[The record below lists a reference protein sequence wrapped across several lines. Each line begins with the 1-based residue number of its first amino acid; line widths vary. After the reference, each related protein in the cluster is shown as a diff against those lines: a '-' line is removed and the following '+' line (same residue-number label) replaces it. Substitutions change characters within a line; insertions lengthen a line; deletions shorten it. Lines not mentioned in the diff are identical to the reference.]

1 MLAPRFWACS
11 KLSTTRTP
19 APSPITKPLRSLS
32 NGIDERSGSSV
43 VESAVRALKPPIPIL
58 VIEAS
63 EPPAKTTSWNPN
75 LISRKASPIASLAEA
90 QAVVTDLHTPCAPI
104 LSAIFPAPIFERA
117 LGINIGWILFI
128 PRSCIRII

>member
-11 KLSTTRTP
+11 KLSITRTP

-63 EPPAKTTSWNPN
+63 APPAKTTSCKPN

-90 QAVVTDLHTPCAPI
+90 QAVVTDLHTP
-104 LSAIFPAPIFERA
+104 
-117 LGINIGWILFI
+117 
-128 PRSCIRII
+128 